1 MPMLELREIARM
13 EEGRQAEGIAE
24 VAAESR
30 RIAGGTMARDV
41 PGTWFNYAVGLGLHG
56 PVSDVEVDQLIEFY
70 SERGIEPRV
79 ELCPFADDSLI
90 GHLAAAGFVTRLFE
104 MTFYRELDRSIAV
117 APIHS
122 PPAGLSIRAVDKAND
137 AEVPKF
143 VTVTTSGFM
152 PDVSPIPQEFLDPG
166 IKSVKHPQSVVA
178 AAWLDGRMVGG
189 GTIFRSDAAAHLA
202 GLSVLPEYRRRGI
215 QQALIAWRL
224 NEAARLGCR
233 IATVGSRPG
242 HGTERNVR
250 RMGFAL
256 AYTKVHL
263 VRPGAGLEP
272 IQG

>member
-1 MPMLELREIARM
+1 MSGLALIDVARL
-13 EEGRQAEGIAE
+13 EEGRQAQGLAE

-56 PVSDVEVDQLIEFY
+56 PVSDAEVGQLIEFY
-70 SERGIEPRV
+70 TERGIEPRV
-79 ELCPFADDSLI
+79 EVCPFADDSLI
-90 GHLAAAGFVTRLFE
+90 ERLAAAGFVTRLFE
-104 MTFYRELDRSIAV
+104 MTFYCELDRSIAAV
-117 APIHS
+117 PVHQ
-122 PPAGLSIRAVDKAND
+122 PPAELSIRAVDKAND
-137 AEVPKF
+137 AEVLEF

-152 PDVSPIPQEFLDPG
+152 PGVSPIPQQFLDPG
-166 IKSVKHPQSVVA
+166 IKSVKHPKSVA
-178 AAWLDGRMVGG
+178 AAAWFDGRMIGG
-189 GTIFRSDAAAHLA
+189 GAIFRSVAAAHLA

-250 RMGFAL
+250 RKGFAL
-256 AYTKVHL
+256 AYSKVHM
-263 VRPGAGLEP
+263 VRPGTGLTP
-272 IQG
+272 MRG

>member
-1 MPMLELREIARM
+1 M
-13 EEGRQAEGIAE
+13 EECRQAEGIAE

-56 PVSDVEVDQLIEFY
+56 PVSDAEVGQLIEFY

-104 MTFYRELDRSIAV
+104 MTFYRELDRTV
-117 APIHS
+117 VVTPGYS
-122 PPAGLSIRAVDKAND
+122 PPTGLSIRAVDKAND
-137 AEVPKF
+137 AEVLDF

-166 IKSVKHPQSVVA
+166 IKSVKHPKSVA
-178 AAWLDGRMVGG
+178 AAAWFDGRMIGG
-189 GTIFRSDAAAHLA
+189 GAIFRSTEVAHLA

-233 IATVGSRPG
+233 IATVGSRPD

-250 RMGFAL
+250 RMGFSL
-256 AYTKVHL
+256 AYTKVHM
-263 VRPGAGLEP
+263 VKPGEGLAP
-272 IQG
+272 MRG